1 MILSIFLLVFLAFS
15 ISLENVSLGPFKDTP
30 KSMKMLLLVLTLC
43 LATAGQRNEMHA
55 RNSTY
60 EWLGPTAELKW
71 DEQENVLMDKTAKPE
86 E

>member
-15 ISLENVSLGPFKDTP
+15 ISLENVSLGSFKDTP

-60 EWLGPTAELKW
+60 E
-71 DEQENVLMDKTAKPE
+71 
-86 E
+86 